1 MTILSLQ
8 SAEEKNVLGRVHR
21 VARFYNDGV
30 SLPLADAIDLVVD
43 RLTEAERK
51 LAKVANA
58 LNGDGRRRAA

>member
-1 MTILSLQ
+1 MF
-8 SAEEKNVLGRVHR
+8 LGRVHR